1 MFDECPLKEM
11 YGKLVNGKVLAGL
24 ISAYVTAIN
33 KGAIPNINTAWEGVV
48 DEERERCFQRAEEG
62 FKSGVS

>member
-11 YGKLVNGKVLAGL
+11 YGKPVNGKVLAGL
-24 ISAYVTAIN
+24 IAAYVTAIN

-48 DEERERCFQRAEEG
+48 DEE
-62 FKSGVS
+62 